1 MKKKEELSLGG
12 SVVVTIIFA
21 VLALLSYNSDAGTL
35 TVIPIAGIVIGVV
48 MCIMAAIEQSKKSAR
63 EEEQN
68 NFSDKLVYDSKH
80 GDEDLMLYFNN
91 QQKTITIGSS
101 TTSNVTQEVV
111 NDFVKTEVV
120 DADSFIAVL
129 DANQRKVLRV
139 SGNAGKI
146 NRKTFSIAGDY
157 EEKCGKR
164 LLSSNPTLRA
174 YNDYAFITDDVNQY
188 VFILTPNKSYF
199 LLYSDLVSV
208 SYEENGNDVYNKS
221 LGGAV
226 VGGLLFGGVGAIV
239 GGSTAKAKQNKEV
252 SKMVIKILKKDT
264 ANPNIRLVIYSGV
277 ILKTKNTADNM
288 RYEELMKEVTGI
300 KDIFSVILDIA
311 DNQKKF
317 SKDEESV
324 PSPVSVAD
332 ELTKFA
338 NLKAQ
343 GILSEEEFEKQKAK
357 LLGKGLLAKVC
368 IFIVKELAAHQPPA
382 PPTF

>member
-264 ANPNIRLVIYSGV
+264 ANPNIRLVI
-277 ILKTKNTADNM
+277 
-288 RYEELMKEVTGI
+288 
-300 KDIFSVILDIA
+300 
-311 DNQKKF
+311 
-317 SKDEESV
+317 
-324 PSPVSVAD
+324 
-332 ELTKFA
+332 
-338 NLKAQ
+338 
-343 GILSEEEFEKQKAK
+343 
-357 LLGKGLLAKVC
+357 
-368 IFIVKELAAHQPPA
+368 
-382 PPTF
+382 

>member
-21 VLALLSYNSDAGTL
+21 VLALLSYNSNAGTL

-120 DADSFIAVL
+120 GADSFIAVL

-164 LLSSNPTLRA
+164 LLSSDPTLRA
-174 YNDYAFITDDVNQY
+174 YNDYAFITDGVNQY
-188 VFILTPNKSYF
+188 VFILTPSKSYF
-199 LLYSDLVSV
+199 LLYSDL
-208 SYEENGNDVYNKS
+208 
-221 LGGAV
+221 
-226 VGGLLFGGVGAIV
+226 
-239 GGSTAKAKQNKEV
+239 
-252 SKMVIKILKKDT
+252 
-264 ANPNIRLVIYSGV
+264 
-277 ILKTKNTADNM
+277 
-288 RYEELMKEVTGI
+288 
-300 KDIFSVILDIA
+300 
-311 DNQKKF
+311 
-317 SKDEESV
+317 
-324 PSPVSVAD
+324 
-332 ELTKFA
+332 
-338 NLKAQ
+338 
-343 GILSEEEFEKQKAK
+343 
-357 LLGKGLLAKVC
+357 
-368 IFIVKELAAHQPPA
+368 
-382 PPTF
+382 

>member
-21 VLALLSYNSDAGTL
+21 VLALLSYNSNAGTL

-146 NRKTFSIAGDY
+146 NRKTFNIAGDY

-188 VFILTPNKSYF
+188 VFILTPSKSYF

-332 ELTKFA
+332 ELTKLA

-357 LLGKGLLAKVC
+357 LLG
-368 IFIVKELAAHQPPA
+368 
-382 PPTF
+382 

>member
-1 MKKKEELSLGG
+1 MLYSSISSFYEIGLNIKQYEKERRIKFRR
-12 SVVVTIIFA
+12 VCCCDHHFA

-208 SYEENGNDVYNKS
+208 SYEENDNDVYNKS

-332 ELTKFA
+332 ELTKLA

-357 LLGKGLLAKVC
+357 LLG
-368 IFIVKELAAHQPPA
+368 
-382 PPTF
+382 

>member
-1 MKKKEELSLGG
+1 MLYSSISSFCEIGLNIKQYEKERRIKFRRVCCCDHL
-12 SVVVTIIFA
+12 FA

-35 TVIPIAGIVIGVV
+35 TVVPIVGIVIGVV

-188 VFILTPNKSYF
+188 VFILTPSKSYF

-332 ELTKFA
+332 ELTKLA

-357 LLGKGLLAKVC
+357 LLG
-368 IFIVKELAAHQPPA
+368 
-382 PPTF
+382 

>member
-1 MKKKEELSLGG
+1 MLYSSISSFYEIGLNIKQYEKERRIKFRRVCCCDHHFCCIG
-12 SVVVTIIFA
+12 
-21 VLALLSYNSDAGTL
+21 LLSYNSDAGTL

-332 ELTKFA
+332 ELTKLA

-357 LLGKGLLAKVC
+357 LLG
-368 IFIVKELAAHQPPA
+368 
-382 PPTF
+382 

>member
-1 MKKKEELSLGG
+1 MLYSSISSFYEIGLNIKQYEKEEELSLGG

-332 ELTKFA
+332 ELTKLA

-357 LLGKGLLAKVC
+357 LLG
-368 IFIVKELAAHQPPA
+368 
-382 PPTF
+382 

>member
-129 DANQRKVLRV
+129 DANQSKVLRV

-188 VFILTPNKSYF
+188 VFILTPSKSYF

-332 ELTKFA
+332 ELTKLA

-343 GILSEEEFEKQKAK
+343 GILSEEEFEKQK
-357 LLGKGLLAKVC
+357 LNCWGND
-368 IFIVKELAAHQPPA
+368 IQPCA
-382 PPTF
+382 VHIYRKFSKK

>member
-1 MKKKEELSLGG
+1 MLYSSIGSICKICLNIKIMKKKEELSLGG
-12 SVVVTIIFA
+12 SVMLTIVFA
-21 VLALLSYNSDAGTL
+21 VMAILSYSSNAGTL
-35 TVIPIAGIVIGVV
+35 TVLPIAGIVIGVV

-63 EEEQN
+63 EVEQN
-68 NFSDKLVYDSKH
+68 SFSDKLVYDSKH
-80 GDEDLMLYFNN
+80 GDEDLMLYFNS

-120 DADSFIAVL
+120 DADSFIVVL
-129 DANQRKVLRV
+129 DANQNKVLRV
-139 SGNAGKI
+139 SGNEGKI
-146 NRKTFSIAGDY
+146 NRKTFSIADDY
-157 EEKCGKR
+157 EEKCGKQ
-164 LLSSNPTLRA
+164 LLSSKPTLRA

-188 VFILTPNKSYF
+188 VFILTPSKSYF

-239 GGSTAKAKQNKEV
+239 GGSTAKAKQNKEI

-277 ILKTKNTADNM
+277 ILKTKNSADNM
-288 RYEELMKEVTGI
+288 RYAELMKEVSGI

-311 DNQKKF
+311 DNQKK
-317 SKDEESV
+317 SSIDGESV
-324 PSPVSVAD
+324 SSPVSVAD
-332 ELTKFA
+332 ELTKLA
-338 NLKAQ
+338 NLKTQ

-357 LLGKGLLAKVC
+357 LLG
-368 IFIVKELAAHQPPA
+368 
-382 PPTF
+382 